1 MCDRH
6 FIIKTFPDD
15 IYNAVGQIIKSAQ
28 EWEQEYKKL
37 AIMLNVSVKNINVSS
52 LNKLNNALKKYDLI
66 SETDYKKLKEV
77 IKIRNYINHEFYLI
91 DFQNSADCYD
101 EYIEKIEKKLNL
113 AQFQIF
119 EATDFVD
126 NRIDK
131 LQNNSIMRP
140 TVFD

>member
-37 AIMLNVSVKNINVSS
+37 SIMLKVPVKNINDSS

-66 SETDYKKLKEV
+66 SEIDYKKLKEV
-77 IKIRNYINHEFYLI
+77 IKIRNYINHEFYLT

-101 EYIEKIEKKLNL
+101 KYIGKLEEILNL
-113 AQFQIF
+113 AQLLIF